1 MSKEQGQQL
10 GIDMAN
16 NFMLMTLFS
25 IVADMSED
33 PEGVRTFL
41 RKELLDLTDSY
52 NLPGISDDREARDA
66 AKQIINGILQARNRS
81 TKIERSEGVY
91 ANSTGDLRANVGGM
105 LVGSFV
111 LAPFAERSI
120 IHQEAPAPIGQRA

>member
-33 PEGVRTFL
+33 PEGIRTFL

-52 NLPGISDDREARDA
+52 KLPGIPDDTAREARDA
-66 AKQIINGILQARNRS
+66 AKQIIKGVLQSA
-81 TKIERSEGVY
+81 K
-91 ANSTGDLRANVGGM
+91 
-105 LVGSFV
+105 
-111 LAPFAERSI
+111 
-120 IHQEAPAPIGQRA
+120 PIGRH